1 MPLTFIFK
9 HRLYD
14 FLKWIQWLH
23 LGRDTRGALELS
35 YYGLYL
41 LRYLLEQ
48 HSRKAK
54 DLSFIYSR
62 EQLAAET
69 FEQARLE
76 GHSVEG
82 AQELAMDAL
91 MKGLSTTCWSIL
103 IEVLEKEF
111 AVEVDDEQRIPFAE
125 KLLPLV
131 KPVFEPYDLT
141 QPEFEL
147 SPDYVQLYTEL
158 TGAVVLYIEQY
169 GVQ

>member
-1 MPLTFIFK
+1 MK
-9 HRLYD
+9 
-14 FLKWIQWLH
+14 KEQQ
-23 LGRDTRGALELS
+23 ELS

-41 LRYLLEQ
+41 LRYLMEQ
-48 HSRKAK
+48 HSKKAK
-54 DLSFIYSR
+54 DLNFIYQR
-62 EQLAAET
+62 ELQAAET
-69 FEQARLE
+69 FELARRE

-91 MKGLSTTCWSIL
+91 MKGLSVTPWSIL
-103 IEVLEKEF
+103 MEVLEKEF
-111 AVEVDDEQRIPFAE
+111 AVEVDEEQRIPFAE

-147 SPDYVQLYTEL
+147 STDYVQLYTEL
-158 TGAVVLYIEQY
+158 TGTVVLYIEQY

>member
-1 MPLTFIFK
+1 MK
-9 HRLYD
+9 RE
-14 FLKWIQWLH
+14 QQQ
-23 LGRDTRGALELS
+23 LS

-41 LRYLLEQ
+41 LRYLMEQ
-48 HSRKAK
+48 HSKKAK
-54 DLSFIYSR
+54 DLNFIYQR
-62 EQLAAET
+62 ELLAAET
-69 FEQARLE
+69 FEQARRE

-91 MKGLSTTCWSIL
+91 MKGLSMTPWSIL
-103 IEVLEKEF
+103 MEVLEKEF
-111 AVEVDDEQRIPFAE
+111 AVEVDEEQRIPFAE

-141 QPEFEL
+141 QPEFEM
-147 SPDYVQLYTEL
+147 STDYVQLYIEL

>member
-1 MPLTFIFK
+1 MK
-9 HRLYD
+9 RE
-14 FLKWIQWLH
+14 QQQ
-23 LGRDTRGALELS
+23 LS

-48 HSRKAK
+48 HSLKAK
-54 DLSFIYSR
+54 DLNFIYNR
-62 EQLAAET
+62 ELLAAET
-69 FEQARLE
+69 FEQARRE

-91 MKGLSTTCWSIL
+91 MKGLSMTPWSIL
-103 IEVLEKEF
+103 MEVLEKEF
-111 AVEVDDEQRIPFAE
+111 AVEVDEEQRIPFAE

-131 KPVFEPYDLT
+131 KPVLEPYDLT

-147 SPDYVQLYTEL
+147 STDYVQLYTEL

>member
-1 MPLTFIFK
+1 MK
-9 HRLYD
+9 
-14 FLKWIQWLH
+14 KEQQ
-23 LGRDTRGALELS
+23 ELS
-35 YYGLYL
+35 YCGLYL
-41 LRYLLEQ
+41 LRYLMEQ
-48 HSRKAK
+48 HSKKAK
-54 DLSFIYSR
+54 DLNFIYQR
-62 EQLAAET
+62 ELLAAET
-69 FEQARLE
+69 FEMARRE

-91 MKGLSTTCWSIL
+91 MKGLSMTPWSIL
-103 IEVLEKEF
+103 MEVLEKEF
-111 AVEVDDEQRIPFAE
+111 AVEVDEEQRIPFAE

-147 SPDYVQLYTEL
+147 STDYVQLYTEL

>member
-1 MPLTFIFK
+1 MK
-9 HRLYD
+9 
-14 FLKWIQWLH
+14 KQEQQ
-23 LGRDTRGALELS
+23 ELS

-41 LRYLLEQ
+41 LRYLMEQ
-48 HSRKAK
+48 HSKKAK
-54 DLSFIYSR
+54 DLNFIYNR
-62 EQLAAET
+62 ELLAAET
-69 FEQARLE
+69 FEQARRE

-91 MKGLSTTCWSIL
+91 MKGLSATPWSIL
-103 IEVLEKEF
+103 MEVLEKEF
-111 AVEVDDEQRIPFAE
+111 AVEVDEEQRISFAE
-125 KLLPLV
+125 KLLLLV

-147 SPDYVQLYTEL
+147 STDYVQLYTEL

>member
-1 MPLTFIFK
+1 MK
-9 HRLYD
+9 
-14 FLKWIQWLH
+14 KQEQQ
-23 LGRDTRGALELS
+23 ELS

-41 LRYLLEQ
+41 LRYLMEQ
-48 HSRKAK
+48 HSKKAK
-54 DLSFIYSR
+54 DLNFIYNR
-62 EQLAAET
+62 ELLAAET
-69 FEQARLE
+69 FEQTRRE
-76 GHSVEG
+76 GHSVED

-91 MKGLSTTCWSIL
+91 MKGLSMTPWSIL
-103 IEVLEKEF
+103 MEVLEKEF
-111 AVEVDDEQRIPFAE
+111 AVEVDEEQRIPFAE

-147 SPDYVQLYTEL
+147 STDYVQLYTEL

>member
-1 MPLTFIFK
+1 MK
-9 HRLYD
+9 RE
-14 FLKWIQWLH
+14 QQQ
-23 LGRDTRGALELS
+23 LS

-41 LRYLLEQ
+41 LRYLMEQ
-48 HSRKAK
+48 HSKKAK
-54 DLSFIYSR
+54 DLNFIYQR
-62 EQLAAET
+62 ELLAAET
-69 FEQARLE
+69 FEQARRE

-91 MKGLSTTCWSIL
+91 MKGLSMTPWSIL
-103 IEVLEKEF
+103 MEVLEKEF
-111 AVEVDDEQRIPFAE
+111 AVEVDEEQRIPFAE

-131 KPVFEPYDLT
+131 KPVLEPYDLT

-147 SPDYVQLYTEL
+147 STDYVQLYTEL

>member
-1 MPLTFIFK
+1 MKRQEQP
-9 HRLYD
+9 
-14 FLKWIQWLH
+14 
-23 LGRDTRGALELS
+23 ELS

-48 HSRKAK
+48 HLRKAK

-69 FEQARLE
+69 FEQARLD
-76 GHSVEG
+76 GYPVEG
-82 AQELAMDAL
+82 AHELAMSILTKDL
-91 MKGLSTTCWSIL
+91 GLSQWSIL

-111 AVEVDDEQRIPFAE
+111 ARELNDGQRLTFAE
-125 KLLPLV
+125 KLLPLLA
-131 KPVFEPYDLT
+131 PVFEPYDLAE
-141 QPEFEL
+141 PEFEL
-147 SPDYVQLYTEL
+147 TPDYMQLYTEL

>member
-1 MPLTFIFK
+1 MK
-9 HRLYD
+9 RE
-14 FLKWIQWLH
+14 QQQ
-23 LGRDTRGALELS
+23 LS

-41 LRYLLEQ
+41 LRYLMEQ
-48 HSRKAK
+48 HSKKAK
-54 DLSFIYSR
+54 DLNFIYQR
-62 EQLAAET
+62 ELLAAET
-69 FEQARLE
+69 FEQARRE

-91 MKGLSTTCWSIL
+91 MKGLSMTPWSIL
-103 IEVLEKEF
+103 MEVLEKEF
-111 AVEVDDEQRIPFAE
+111 AVEVDEEQRIPFAE

-131 KPVFEPYDLT
+131 KPVFDPYDLT

-147 SPDYVQLYTEL
+147 STDYVQLYTEL

>member
-1 MPLTFIFK
+1 MK
-9 HRLYD
+9 RE
-14 FLKWIQWLH
+14 QQQ
-23 LGRDTRGALELS
+23 LS

-41 LRYLLEQ
+41 LRYLMEQ
-48 HSRKAK
+48 HSKKAK
-54 DLSFIYSR
+54 DLNFIYQR
-62 EQLAAET
+62 ELLAAET
-69 FEQARLE
+69 FEQARRE

-91 MKGLSTTCWSIL
+91 MKGLSMTLWSIL
-103 IEVLEKEF
+103 MEVLEKEF
-111 AVEVDDEQRIPFAE
+111 AVEVDEEQRIPFAE

-147 SPDYVQLYTEL
+147 STDYVQLYTEL

>member
-1 MPLTFIFK
+1 MK
-9 HRLYD
+9 R
-14 FLKWIQWLH
+14 QEQQ
-23 LGRDTRGALELS
+23 ELS

-48 HSRKAK
+48 HSLTSKATSSITRKAK
-54 DLSFIYSR
+54 DLSFIYNR
-62 EQLAAET
+62 ELQAAET
-69 FEQARLE
+69 FEQARLD

-82 AQELAMDAL
+82 AQELAMAEL
-91 MKGLSTTCWSIL
+91 MKGLSVTSWSIL
-103 IEVLEKEF
+103 TEVLEKEF
-111 AVEVDDEQRIPFAE
+111 AAEVDEDQRIPFAE

-147 SPDYVQLYTEL
+147 STDYVQLYTEL

>member
-1 MPLTFIFK
+1 MK
-9 HRLYD
+9 
-14 FLKWIQWLH
+14 KQEQQ
-23 LGRDTRGALELS
+23 ELS

-54 DLSFIYSR
+54 DLGFIYQR
-62 EQLAAET
+62 ELNAAET
-69 FEQARLE
+69 FEQARLD

-82 AQELAMDAL
+82 AQELAMAEL
-91 MKGLSTTCWSIL
+91 MKGLSLTRWSIL
-103 IEVLEKEF
+103 MEVLEKEF
-111 AVEVDDEQRIPFAE
+111 AVEVDDELRIPFAE

-131 KPVFEPYDLT
+131 SPVFESYDL
-141 QPEFEL
+141 ENDGFED
-147 SPDYVQLYTEL
+147 STDYVQLYTEL

>member
-1 MPLTFIFK
+1 MNKKEQP
-9 HRLYD
+9 
-14 FLKWIQWLH
+14 
-23 LGRDTRGALELS
+23 ELS

-69 FEQARLE
+69 YEQARLE

-91 MKGLSTTCWSIL
+91 MKGLSTTSWSIL
-103 IEVLEKEF
+103 MEVLEKEF
-111 AVEVDDEQRIPFAE
+111 SVEVDGEQRIPFAE

>member
-1 MPLTFIFK
+1 MEK
-9 HRLYD
+9 
-14 FLKWIQWLH
+14 QEQQ
-23 LGRDTRGALELS
+23 ELS

-41 LRYLLEQ
+41 LRYLMEQ
-48 HSRKAK
+48 HSKKAK
-54 DLSFIYSR
+54 DLGFIYQR
-62 EQLAAET
+62 ELQAAET
-69 FEQARLE
+69 FEQARRD

-91 MKGLSTTCWSIL
+91 MKGLSATPWSIL
-103 IEVLEKEF
+103 MEVLEKEF
-111 AVEVDDEQRIPFAE
+111 AVEVDEEQRIPFAE

-141 QPEFEL
+141 QPEFEM
-147 SPDYVQLYTEL
+147 STDYVQLYTEL

>member
-1 MPLTFIFK
+1 MK
-9 HRLYD
+9 RE
-14 FLKWIQWLH
+14 QQQ
-23 LGRDTRGALELS
+23 LS

-41 LRYLLEQ
+41 LRYLMEQ
-48 HSRKAK
+48 HSKKAK
-54 DLSFIYSR
+54 DLNFIYQR
-62 EQLAAET
+62 ELLAAET
-69 FEQARLE
+69 FEQARRE

-91 MKGLSTTCWSIL
+91 MKGLSMTPWSIL
-103 IEVLEKEF
+103 MEVLEKEF
-111 AVEVDDEQRIPFAE
+111 AVEVDEDERIPFAE

-147 SPDYVQLYTEL
+147 STEYVQLYTEL

>member
-1 MPLTFIFK
+1 MK
-9 HRLYD
+9 
-14 FLKWIQWLH
+14 KEQQ
-23 LGRDTRGALELS
+23 ELS

-41 LRYLLEQ
+41 LRYLMEQ
-48 HSRKAK
+48 HSKKAK
-54 DLSFIYSR
+54 DLNFIYQR
-62 EQLAAET
+62 ELLAAET
-69 FEQARLE
+69 FEMARRE

-91 MKGLSTTCWSIL
+91 MKGLSMTPWSIL
-103 IEVLEKEF
+103 TEVLEKEF
-111 AVEVDDEQRIPFAE
+111 EAEVDEEQRIPFAE

-147 SPDYVQLYTEL
+147 STDYVQLYTEL

>member
-1 MPLTFIFK
+1 MK
-9 HRLYD
+9 RE
-14 FLKWIQWLH
+14 QQQ
-23 LGRDTRGALELS
+23 LS

-41 LRYLLEQ
+41 LRYLMEQ
-48 HSRKAK
+48 HSKKAK
-54 DLSFIYSR
+54 DLNFIYQR
-62 EQLAAET
+62 ELLAAET
-69 FEQARLE
+69 FEQARRE

-91 MKGLSTTCWSIL
+91 MKGLSMTPWSIL
-103 IEVLEKEF
+103 MEVLEKEF
-111 AVEVDDEQRIPFAE
+111 AVEVDEEQRIPFAE

-131 KPVFEPYDLT
+131 KPVFEPSDLT

-147 SPDYVQLYTEL
+147 STDYVQLYTEL

>member
-1 MPLTFIFK
+1 MK
-9 HRLYD
+9 
-14 FLKWIQWLH
+14 KQEQQ
-23 LGRDTRGALELS
+23 ELS

-41 LRYLLEQ
+41 LRFLMEQ
-48 HSRKAK
+48 HSKKAK
-54 DLSFIYSR
+54 DLNFIYNR
-62 EQLAAET
+62 ELQAAET
-69 FEQARLE
+69 FEQARRE

-91 MKGLSTTCWSIL
+91 MKGLSMTPWSIL
-103 IEVLEKEF
+103 MEVLEKEF
-111 AVEVDDEQRIPFAE
+111 VVEVDEEQRIPFAE

-131 KPVFEPYDLT
+131 KPVFKPYDLT

-147 SPDYVQLYTEL
+147 STDYVQLYTEL

>member
-1 MPLTFIFK
+1 MK
-9 HRLYD
+9 
-14 FLKWIQWLH
+14 KEQQ
-23 LGRDTRGALELS
+23 ELS

-41 LRYLLEQ
+41 LRYLMEQ
-48 HSRKAK
+48 HSKKAK
-54 DLSFIYSR
+54 DLNFIYQR
-62 EQLAAET
+62 ELLAAET
-69 FEQARLE
+69 FEQARRE

-91 MKGLSTTCWSIL
+91 MKGLSMTPWSIL
-103 IEVLEKEF
+103 MEVLEKEF
-111 AVEVDDEQRIPFAE
+111 AVEVDEEQRIPFAE

-131 KPVFEPYDLT
+131 KPVFDPYDLT

-147 SPDYVQLYTEL
+147 STDYVQLYTEL

>member
-1 MPLTFIFK
+1 MK
-9 HRLYD
+9 
-14 FLKWIQWLH
+14 KQEQQ
-23 LGRDTRGALELS
+23 ELS

-41 LRYLLEQ
+41 LRYLMEQ
-48 HSRKAK
+48 HSKKAK
-54 DLSFIYSR
+54 DLGFIYQR
-62 EQLAAET
+62 ELQAAET
-69 FEQARLE
+69 FEQARRE

-91 MKGLSTTCWSIL
+91 MKGLSMTPWSIL
-103 IEVLEKEF
+103 MEVLEKEF
-111 AVEVDDEQRIPFAE
+111 AVEVDEEQRIPFAE

-131 KPVFEPYDLT
+131 KPMFEPYDLT

-147 SPDYVQLYTEL
+147 STDYVQLYTEL

>member
-1 MPLTFIFK
+1 MK
-9 HRLYD
+9 R
-14 FLKWIQWLH
+14 QEQQ
-23 LGRDTRGALELS
+23 ELS

-48 HSRKAK
+48 HSLTGKATSSITRKAK
-54 DLSFIYSR
+54 DLNFIYNR
-62 EQLAAET
+62 ELQAAET
-69 FEQARLE
+69 FEQARLD

-82 AQELAMDAL
+82 AQELAMAEL
-91 MKGLSTTCWSIL
+91 MKGLSVTSWSIL
-103 IEVLEKEF
+103 MEVLEKEF
-111 AVEVDDEQRIPFAE
+111 TTEVDEEKRITFAE

-131 KPVFEPYDLT
+131 KPVFEPYDLA

-147 SPDYVQLYTEL
+147 STDYVQLYTEL

>member
-1 MPLTFIFK
+1 MK
-9 HRLYD
+9 
-14 FLKWIQWLH
+14 KEQQ
-23 LGRDTRGALELS
+23 ELS

-41 LRYLLEQ
+41 LRCLMEQ
-48 HSRKAK
+48 HSKQAK
-54 DLSFIYSR
+54 DLGFIYQR
-62 EQLAAET
+62 ELQAAET
-69 FEQARLE
+69 FEQARRE

-91 MKGLSTTCWSIL
+91 MKGLSMTPWSIL
-103 IEVLEKEF
+103 MEVLEKEF
-111 AVEVDDEQRIPFAE
+111 AVEVDEEQRIPFAE

-131 KPVFEPYDLT
+131 KPMFEPYDLT

-147 SPDYVQLYTEL
+147 STDYVQLYTEL

>member
-1 MPLTFIFK
+1 MK
-9 HRLYD
+9 RE
-14 FLKWIQWLH
+14 QQQ
-23 LGRDTRGALELS
+23 LS

-41 LRYLLEQ
+41 LRYLMEQ
-48 HSRKAK
+48 HSKKAK
-54 DLSFIYSR
+54 DLNFIYQR
-62 EQLAAET
+62 ELLAAET
-69 FEQARLE
+69 FEQARRE

-91 MKGLSTTCWSIL
+91 MKGLSMTPWSIL
-103 IEVLEKEF
+103 MEVLEKEF
-111 AVEVDDEQRIPFAE
+111 AVEVDEEQRIPFAE

-147 SPDYVQLYTEL
+147 STDYVQLYTEL

>member
-1 MPLTFIFK
+1 M
-9 HRLYD
+9 LYLYAD
-14 FLKWIQWLH
+14 SITIYTYLKMNKKEQP
-23 LGRDTRGALELS
+23 ELS

-69 FEQARLE
+69 FEQARLD
-76 GHSVEG
+76 GYPVEG
-82 AQELAMDAL
+82 AHELAMSVLTKDL
-91 MKGLSTTCWSIL
+91 GLSQWRIL

-111 AVEVDDEQRIPFAE
+111 ARELNDGQRLTFAE
-125 KLLPLV
+125 KLLPLLA
-131 KPVFEPYDLT
+131 PVFKPYDLAE
-141 QPEFEL
+141 PEFEL

-158 TGAVVLYIEQY
+158 TGAVVLYIKQY